1 MKGITSHNIKLDQEM
16 SYEDAKNIKDFT
28 ESFKKNDRLK
38 INFGTII
45 SNNNGEFEKNYI
57 VTFTKSH
64 NNNLEKIINKFEK
77 LKNNIFVNKSLF
89 HKPDL
94 VENIFNYSSISAKK
108 LNLHANK
115 MMVEISSADLK
126 KEVAAHKEL
135 ITENNLISTEQR
147 IPKEE
152 INKMLEDYE
161 KYKTENNKEEIQP
174 NNTNTKNT
182 DADELWKIIKN
193 DIGL

>member
-174 NNTNTKNT
+174 NNANTKNT